1 MTEFDMPGPIPY
13 EQTVSFANWDVFWYT
28 AGFASIDSERQRR
41 HASKLLT
48 YPMTVA
54 ATLHQHS
61 PLTVRNHRVT
71 PEGAR
76 SLAALRTT
84 LHVPL
89 GAPDTVSSSVNR
101 PPIRIFI
108 LGARSESALPPH
120 IWEQACHL
128 FPASTFQIYFIGR
141 EISFPREKPMGSD
154 AQPSQNPPSSKSASQ
169 TPGNTANLPTA
180 WTPTL
185 QLGFKTEKKIIPSDS
200 KYGVPSFYV
209 PCSPQLSITGL
220 KGNFSDVFPYFQGKF
235 DPYTDVFFLFHP
247 GFGFPSSSGDSDLQ
261 ISSPAD
267 WGPVLPQLLETK
279 CAIFATGFSPVDMER
294 DVRSLDG
301 VEGVSGEFDWVV
313 TPGPNSFGS
322 EKWDVAEFDPR
333 VMVKTN
339 WGIWGIRGKRRD
351 IAETQFRM

>member
-1 MTEFDMPGPIPY
+1 
-13 EQTVSFANWDVFWYT
+13 
-28 AGFASIDSERQRR
+28 
-41 HASKLLT
+41 L
-48 YPMTVA
+48 
-54 ATLHQHS
+54 
-61 PLTVRNHRVT
+61 T

-89 GAPDTVSSSVNR
+89 GAPDTTSSSINR

-120 IWEQACHL
+120 IWEQACLL
-128 FPASTFQIYFIGR
+128 FPASVFQIYFIGR
-141 EISFPREKPMGSD
+141 EISFPRSKPGE
-154 AQPSQNPPSSKSASQ
+154 PESASTQ
-169 TPGNTANLPTA
+169 SGSPPKQEPETAANTSNLPTA
-180 WTPTL
+180 WSPTL
-185 QLGFKTEKKIIPSDS
+185 QLGFKTEKNIIPSES

-220 KGNFSDVFPYFQGKF
+220 KGNFGDVYPYFQGKF

-339 WGIWGIRGKRRD
+339 WGIWGIRGKRRE
-351 IAETQFRM
+351 IAETYFRL